1 MVVVDFLYEP
11 EQHCNFMSNIKKR
24 INRCG
29 SKRWLYVC
37 LVISVAILCI
47 TGCAKKSAAPPT
59 GKKPDIEVPPV
70 TDIKVPEKADEK
82 ISVVDILSAEA
93 FELSARGN
101 FPAALF
107 IYNQALSQADEKNRP
122 QIIEKIESVLSKM
135 PAKDIQAFMYRR
147 NIVIPRSILLYW
159 LGLNY
164 ALEGEILKSKDTLE
178 NFLFQFP
185 GHAYAQDVS
194 ELIYEIKKAVFKK
207 DTIGVLLPLSGKYAV
222 FGQRALTGIQLALQ
236 ELAETY
242 HGNFKIIIKDTKADP
257 ALAVQAVQQLHAQNV
272 AGIIGPL
279 LTVTK
284 AGQTAQKLKIPLIA
298 LTQKSDFPIQGDFL
312 FSNFIT
318 PQMQV
323 KTLGSYL
330 FQTLNIRKVAI
341 LYPDEKYG
349 RRYLA
354 LFWDVVDYHNGRV
367 VGVESYDGTKTDFT
381 TPIQKLTGEFYPL
394 PEKLKPEETHIQ
406 GIDSD
411 ALFIP
416 DSPSKIKLILPQ
428 LVFNDAKGMIL
439 VGTNLWHHDSI
450 LKDTRGYNRNAVIAD
465 GFFSDSHN
473 PAIQKFK
480 NNYHAVFN
488 KIPEFLEA
496 IAYDTAGFLFST
508 AMLETVDSRISLKEA
523 LLSGATYSG
532 VTGETGF
539 DENGAAQ
546 RDLFLITIKSGKF
559 VEIQQ

>member
-1 MVVVDFLYEP
+1 MVDLLYEP
-11 EQHCNFMSNIKKR
+11 EQRYNFMFNIKKR
-24 INRCG
+24 INICD
-29 SKRWLYVC
+29 SKRWLYVY
-37 LVISVAILCI
+37 LVILTAILGI
-47 TGCAKKSAAPPT
+47 IGCAKKPVAPPK
-59 GKKPDIEVPPV
+59 GKKPVIEVPPV
-70 TDIKVPEKADEK
+70 TDAKVSAKEDEK
-82 ISVVDILSAEA
+82 ISIVDILSAEA
-93 FELSARGN
+93 FEFSVRGN
-101 FPAALF
+101 FQEALF
-107 IYNQALSQADEKNRP
+107 IYNQALFQADEKNRP
-122 QIIEKIESVLSKM
+122 PIIEKIESVLSKT
-135 PAKDIQAFMYRR
+135 PAKDIQAVIYRR
-147 NIVIPRSILLYW
+147 NIVIPRAILLYW

-178 NFLFQFP
+178 SFLFQFP

-194 ELIYEIKKAVFKK
+194 ELIHEIKKAVFKK
-207 DTIGVLLPLSGKYAV
+207 DTMGVLLPLSGKYAV

-236 ELAETY
+236 ELAKT
-242 HGNFKIIIKDTKADP
+242 HHRNFKIIVKDTKADP
-257 ALAVQAVQQLHAQNV
+257 ERAVQAVQQLHAQNV

-284 AGQTAQKLKIPLIA
+284 AGQTAQKLQIPLIA

-354 LFWDVVDYHNGRV
+354 LFWDIVDYHNGRV
-367 VGVESYDGTKTDFT
+367 VGVESYDGAKTDFT

-394 PEKLKPEETHIQ
+394 PEELKTEEAHSQ
-406 GIDSD
+406 RIDSD

-428 LVFNDAKGMIL
+428 LAFNDAKGMIL
-439 VGTNLWHHDSI
+439 VGTNLWHHDSL

-480 NNYHAVFN
+480 NNYHTVFN
-488 KIPEFLEA
+488 KTPEFLEA
-496 IAYDTAGFLFST
+496 IAYDTVGFLFST
-508 AMLETVDSRISLKEA
+508 AIPETVDSRIALKEA

-532 VTGETGF
+532 VTGETSF